1 MLVTNDL
8 TKNAKRIADDV
19 WIVKSKKKED
29 ALKAST
35 QVFPGGSTVVVARPG
50 ANYVKIT
57 DGSKTFSELKT
68 VGEGEDGP
76 GGGVQSVTGDGVGG
90 TASNPVLSF
99 PTPAQIGGAT
109 AAQGAK
115 ADTAVQPAALTGY
128 VPTSRTVN
136 GKALSGNITLTNSDV
151 GAAATSH
158 THDAAAITSGT
169 LDAARIPTLDQ
180 SKVNNLTSDLAGK
193 QATLSVPSQSE
204 AESGTATTARSWTA
218 QRDRQGIIG
227 ASRIIVSVSG
237 SKTLVLT
244 DEYTFQNVTAASTVT
259 VPTNAS
265 AAIPIG
271 AQIDFFQA
279 GSGVITFAAAGGV
292 TIISKG
298 GTLATTEAGDAATL
312 KKTSTNTWA
321 LIIAG

>member
-99 PTPAQIGGAT
+99 PTPAEISAAT

-136 GKALSGNITLTNSDV
+136 GKALSGNITLANTDV

-158 THDAAAITSGT
+158 THDAAAIISGT
-169 LDAARIPTLDQ
+169 FDAARIPTLDQ
-180 SKVNNLTSDLAGK
+180 SKVSNLTSDLAGK
-193 QATLSVPSQSE
+193 QATLSIPSQSE
-204 AESGTATTARSWTA
+204 AETGTATTARSWTA
-218 QRDRQGIIG
+218 QRGKQSVVG
-227 ASRIIVSVSG
+227 ASRSIVPVSG
-237 SKTLVLT
+237 NKTLALT
-244 DEYTFQNVTAASTVT
+244 DEYTYQRVTAASIITI
-259 VPTNAS
+259 PTNATV
-265 AAIPIG
+265 AMPIG
-271 AQIDFFQA
+271 AEIDFFQS
-279 GSGVITFAAAGGV
+279 GSGIITFAAAGGV
-292 TIISKG
+292 TVNSYGDTLVTDGKG
-298 GTLATTEAGDAATL
+298 AAATL
-312 KKTSTNTWA
+312 KKVGTNEWDLT
-321 LIIAG
+321 I